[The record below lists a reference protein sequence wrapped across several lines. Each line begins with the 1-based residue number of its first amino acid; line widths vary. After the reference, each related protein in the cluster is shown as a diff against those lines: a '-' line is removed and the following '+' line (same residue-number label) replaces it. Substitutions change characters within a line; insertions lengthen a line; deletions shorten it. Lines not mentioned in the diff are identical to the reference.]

1 MIRIDRHELGPRVY
15 VLGLRIHEYALGA
28 GVVATVFTGG
38 FFERW
43 ELTPSTAATA
53 AFGAYLV
60 VKDWRDLFPARRDTA
75 RWSPLLHRL
84 PRR

>member
-15 VLGLRIHEYALGA
+15 VVGRRVHECTVGA
-28 GVVATVFTGG
+28 GVLASLLAGG
-38 FFERW
+38 LAERW
-43 ELTPSTAATA
+43 ELTRGIAATA
-53 AFGAYLV
+53 AFGAFLI
-60 VKDWRDLFPARRDTA
+60 VKDWRDLFPSRRDTA

>member
-15 VLGLRIHEYALGA
+15 VLGQRVHECAVGA
-28 GVVATVFTGG
+28 GVLATLAAGG
-38 FFERW
+38 LTERW
-43 ELTPSTAATA
+43 ELSRSVGATA
-53 AFGAYLV
+53 AFGAFLV
-60 VKDWRDLFPARRDTA
+60 VKDWQDLFPSRRNKA